1 MDNNESSEGS
11 TDSLEALSKS
21 EPDASNDNSKPPGM
35 TEHLINL
42 RRIADKAKRN
52 SN

>member
-1 MDNNESSEGS
+1 MDNNESSEDNTG
-11 TDSLEALSKS
+11 SLEALSKS
-21 EPDASNDNSKPPGM
+21 EQDTSNDNSKPPGM
-35 TEHLINL
+35 IEHLINL